1 MPRKYTRV
9 DLFYFPSTNEKIEK
23 FINHIMKNGK
33 KNVAR
38 QIFENT
44 LEEIKQSG
52 HANPQLVRET
62 AIENASPNIMVKS
75 RRIG

>member
-9 DLFYFPSTNEKIEK
+9 DLFHLPSTNEKIEK

-38 QIFENT
+38 QIFEQT
-44 LEEIKQSG
+44 LEEIKQNTISEIARKTG
-52 HANPQLVRET
+52 RD
-62 AIENASPNIMVKS
+62 K
-75 RRIG
+75 